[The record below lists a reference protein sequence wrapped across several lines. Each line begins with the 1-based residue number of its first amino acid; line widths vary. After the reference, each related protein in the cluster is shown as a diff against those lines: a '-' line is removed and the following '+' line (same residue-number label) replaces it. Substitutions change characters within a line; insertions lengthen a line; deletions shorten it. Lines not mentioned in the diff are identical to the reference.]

1 MALVIEGRVYHSE
14 IAKKLFFSPS
24 NSYFTVT
31 EDEIPLIVNDCSFA
45 LLYAVDYFRVEA
57 CNKCVSSLFLR
68 PKRLLSVG
76 SNNSAILKLDEN
88 QKPRFIIDV
97 FVEVNLIPRVES
109 EEQFG
114 VFDVL
119 AVSF

>member
-1 MALVIEGRVYHSE
+1 MALVIEGRVSDSK
-14 IAKKLFFSPS
+14 IAEKLFLPRS

-31 EDEIPLIVNDCSFA
+31 EDDEIVIITYCSFA

-119 AVSF
+119 AVSL